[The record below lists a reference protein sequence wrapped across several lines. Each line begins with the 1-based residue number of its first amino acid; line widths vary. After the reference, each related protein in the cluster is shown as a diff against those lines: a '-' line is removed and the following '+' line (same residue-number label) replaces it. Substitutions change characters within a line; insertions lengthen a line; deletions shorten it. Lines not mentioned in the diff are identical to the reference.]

1 MSGDTKDLDMCDDE
15 SFLVKGLCKEAQELL
30 LFLFCLFL
38 SLSLYVCMP
47 FSHELAVAQWRVRLS
62 YIAICAI

>member
-30 LFLFCLFL
+30 LFLFFLFFFSL
-38 SLSLYVCMP
+38 SLSLSTFVCLFLMD
-47 FSHELAVAQWRVRLS
+47 LL
-62 YIAICAI
+62 

>member
-38 SLSLYVCMP
+38 SLSMFVCLFLMN
-47 FSHELAVAQWRVRLS
+47 LL
-62 YIAICAI
+62 